1 VTLSGLSAVVL
12 ASIVAG
18 AIGIPVA
25 WSLRRYTTLSVR
37 NLYVG
42 ALALCALASAAAAAD
57 LWAVAAVLSPLA
69 ILAVSG
75 SLMGRRWRL
84 SDLGAGEELRRY
96 EQHRRWIW
104 QSPPTRRAGERIW
117 ITTQSEI
124 IRERTWPQHEPY
136 VPMTRDDT
144 ARLPRRAGQHVAAFG
159 ATGSGKTTTVL
170 RAAAGRVLEDASA
183 LLWVDPKGDPL
194 TEAFLR
200 RLTTAARRPFVLLD
214 PHATDS
220 DRWQPLWGERPS
232 ESVARL
238 LAGIRTSEPY
248 YADTLRQH
256 VTLVARVLHAG
267 GYWPPSFPLLV
278 EASQLRRLD
287 RTVALA
293 RRIRDA
299 HPDLWRRVSDHQ
311 EWAASRDGV
320 KALSGGLVRLELVV
334 GDTWRTALTPR
345 PTPDGQTRAG
355 VSIAAAIRAGA
366 IVLWRTHVDQMP
378 DEANAITAVA
388 LADVHASAAEANG
401 ASWTLVLDEFGAIVS
416 TCADQALALL
426 QRGRTHNGQVFV
438 ITQSTA
444 DVEALTGQQG
454 LLDSLSDNFAAF
466 VVHRQ
471 TSPESRDW
479 LAKLMGTTALWQ
491 STDQT
496 SGHGLSATGLGSRRR
511 VREFRVGSDTFAELH
526 TGEAIIHTTHSNP
539 TRVRVDALQLPDG
552 KPPRIGDGPVT
563 AIEIA
568 IDPSSELPT
577 AQRSAPTRAGSK
589 ATPSTGAPT
598 RSAAER
604 TLPLD
609 AATTARRDV
618 PDRSL
623 PGVSD
628 PTDDVDLDDV

>member
-1 VTLSGLSAVVL
+1 
-12 ASIVAG
+12 
-18 AIGIPVA
+18 
-25 WSLRRYTTLSVR
+25 
-37 NLYVG
+37 
-42 ALALCALASAAAAAD
+42 
-57 LWAVAAVLSPLA
+57 
-69 ILAVSG
+69 
-75 SLMGRRWRL
+75 
-84 SDLGAGEELRRY
+84 
-96 EQHRRWIW
+96 
-104 QSPPTRRAGERIW
+104 
-117 ITTQSEI
+117 
-124 IRERTWPQHEPY
+124 
-136 VPMTRDDT
+136 
-144 ARLPRRAGQHVAAFG
+144 
-159 ATGSGKTTTVL
+159 
-170 RAAAGRVLEDASA
+170 
-183 LLWVDPKGDPL
+183 
-194 TEAFLR
+194 
-200 RLTTAARRPFVLLD
+200 
-214 PHATDS
+214 
-220 DRWQPLWGERPS
+220 
-232 ESVARL
+232 
-238 LAGIRTSEPY
+238 
-248 YADTLRQH
+248 
-256 VTLVARVLHAG
+256 
-267 GYWPPSFPLLV
+267 
-278 EASQLRRLD
+278 
-287 RTVALA
+287 
-293 RRIRDA
+293 
-299 HPDLWRRVSDHQ
+299 LWRRVSDHQ

-320 KALSGGLVRLELVV
+320 KALSGGLVRLELVI

-345 PTPDGQTRAG
+345 LTADGQTRAG

-444 DVEALTGQQG
+444 DVETLTGQQG

-511 VREFRVGSDTFAELH
+511 VREFRVGSDTFAELQ

-539 TRVRVDALQLPDG
+539 ARVRVDALQLPDAE
-552 KPPRIGDGPVT
+552 PPRIGDGPLT

-568 IDPSSELPT
+568 IDPSSELPA
-577 AQRSAPTRAGSK
+577 AQRSAPARAGSK
-589 ATPSTGAPT
+589 ARPSTGVATQSAP
-598 RSAAER
+598 AR

-618 PDRSL
+618 RDRSL
-623 PGVSD
+623 PVAGD
-628 PTDDVDLDDV
+628 PIDDVDLEDV

>member
-1 VTLSGLSAVVL
+1 
-12 ASIVAG
+12 
-18 AIGIPVA
+18 
-25 WSLRRYTTLSVR
+25 
-37 NLYVG
+37 
-42 ALALCALASAAAAAD
+42 
-57 LWAVAAVLSPLA
+57 
-69 ILAVSG
+69 
-75 SLMGRRWRL
+75 
-84 SDLGAGEELRRY
+84 
-96 EQHRRWIW
+96 
-104 QSPPTRRAGERIW
+104 
-117 ITTQSEI
+117 
-124 IRERTWPQHEPY
+124 
-136 VPMTRDDT
+136 
-144 ARLPRRAGQHVAAFG
+144 
-159 ATGSGKTTTVL
+159 
-170 RAAAGRVLEDASA
+170 
-183 LLWVDPKGDPL
+183 
-194 TEAFLR
+194 
-200 RLTTAARRPFVLLD
+200 
-214 PHATDS
+214 
-220 DRWQPLWGERPS
+220 
-232 ESVARL
+232 
-238 LAGIRTSEPY
+238 
-248 YADTLRQH
+248 
-256 VTLVARVLHAG
+256 VLHAG

-320 KALSGGLVRLELVV
+320 KALSGGLVRLELVI
-334 GDTWRTALTPR
+334 GDTWRMALTPR
-345 PTPDGQTRAG
+345 LTADGQTRAG

-388 LADVHASAAEANG
+388 LADVHAAAAEANG

-511 VREFRVGSDTFAELH
+511 VREFRVGSDTFAELQ
-526 TGEAIIHTTHSNP
+526 TGEAIIHTTYSNP
-539 TRVRVDALQLPDG
+539 ARVHVDALQLPNG
-552 KPPRIGDGPVT
+552 EPPRIGDGPLSPS
-563 AIEIA
+563 EIT
-568 IDPSSELPT
+568 IDPSSELPA
-577 AQRSAPTRAGSK
+577 AQRSAPARAGSK
-589 ATPSTGAPT
+589 ARISTGAPT
-598 RSAAER
+598 QSAVER

-609 AATTARRDV
+609 VATTARCDV
-618 PDRSL
+618 RDRSR
-623 PGVSD
+623 PVVDD
-628 PTDDVDLDDV
+628 PIADVDLDDV